1 MSTLHELI
9 NLMKLEEK
17 ARTTCVNRATA
28 QRVIRQ
34 AEEARRNLWGSSTS
48 ATPFESS

>member
-1 MSTLHELI
+1 MSTLHDLI
-9 NLMKLEEK
+9 NLMELEEK
-17 ARTTCVNRATA
+17 ARTCINRATA

-34 AEEARRNLWGSSTS
+34 AEEARRNLLGSTS

>member
-1 MSTLHELI
+1 MSKLHDLI
-9 NLMKLEEK
+9 NLMELEEK
-17 ARTTCVNRATA
+17 ARTCVNRATA

-34 AEEARRNLWGSSTS
+34 AEEARRNLWGNSAS